1 LEKAREEVARLYG
14 NRLRIRVCGIC
25 IENNK
30 ILMLSH
36 RGIGNTDTFWC
47 PPGGGVQ
54 FEETIHDAL
63 RREFKE
69 ETGLEIEVGNLL
81 FVNEFMASP
90 LHALELFFEVTMT
103 GGRLY
108 LGSDPEMTE
117 ANQIIQEVRWMD
129 FEDIKKYP
137 ANEVHS
143 LFKYCDSLADIY
155 QLQGYLG
162 AHAETR
168 SDRNIE
174 QIAYS

>member
-1 LEKAREEVARLYG
+1 
-14 NRLRIRVCGIC
+14 
-25 IENNK
+25 
-30 ILMLSH
+30 
-36 RGIGNTDTFWC
+36 
-47 PPGGGVQ
+47 
-54 FEETIHDAL
+54 
-63 RREFKE
+63 
-69 ETGLEIEVGNLL
+69 
-81 FVNEFMASP
+81 
-90 LHALELFFEVTMT
+90 
-103 GGRLY
+103 
-108 LGSDPEMTE
+108 
-117 ANQIIQEVRWMD
+117 MD